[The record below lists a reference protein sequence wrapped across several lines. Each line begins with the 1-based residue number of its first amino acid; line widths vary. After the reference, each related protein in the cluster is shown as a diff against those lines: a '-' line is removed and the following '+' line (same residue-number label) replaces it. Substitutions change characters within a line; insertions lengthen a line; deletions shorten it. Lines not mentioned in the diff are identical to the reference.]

1 MAGLE
6 LRRVRAAEYAD
17 VAALTVAAYDPFL
30 LGPTDP
36 YRERLGDV
44 VTRDREA
51 EVWVAVPGDQGRDGG
66 RVLGAVTVCPPG
78 GGMREVA
85 GPEEGEFRMLA
96 VHPSA
101 QGRGVGEALTTL
113 VVERFRRDGV
123 PGIALSSLTEMH
135 GAHRLYER
143 LGFTRDAGRDWSPAP
158 GVQLIAYHRELP

>member
-1 MAGLE
+1 MGLE
-6 LRRVRAAEYAD
+6 LRRIRAAEYAE

-30 LGPTDP
+30 LGPADP
-36 YRERLGDV
+36 YRERLADV
-44 VTRDREA
+44 ATRDREA
-51 EVWVAVPGDQGRDGG
+51 EVWVAAERAQGP
-66 RVLGAVTVCPPG
+66 VLGAVTVCPPG

-85 GPEEGEFRMLA
+85 RPEEGEFRMLA

-101 QGRGVGEALTTL
+101 QGRGVGAALTTL
-113 VVERFRRDGV
+113 VVDRFRDDGA

-143 LGFTRDAGRDWSPAP
+143 LGFTRDPARDWSPVP